1 MLEVLLV
8 VHTMVVVL
16 VVYMFVLRE
25 LEPLVL
31 VLVLGPCIQEACM
44 LEAFVAWAH
53 YTLAS
58 AVEVLL
64 VLEEPYK
71 FVFSE
76 GCSCFSVVD
85 VALAS
90 LEHYMMVLLAVAFAC
105 SKLAW
110 GMA

>member
-1 MLEVLLV
+1 
-8 VHTMVVVL
+8 MVVVL
-16 VVYMFVLRE
+16 VVNTFVLQE

-31 VLVLGPCIQEACM
+31 ALVLGPCIQEACM
-44 LEAFVAWAH
+44 LEAFAALEH

-58 AVEVLL
+58 VVEVLL
-64 VLEEPYK
+64 VLKEPYK

-85 VALAS
+85 VAQAS
-90 LEHYMMVLLAVAFAC
+90 LEHYMMVLLDVAFAC

-110 GMA
+110 GMV

>member
-1 MLEVLLV
+1 
-8 VHTMVVVL
+8 MVVVL
-16 VVYMFVLRE
+16 VVHMFALQA

-31 VLVLGPCIQEACM
+31 ASVLGPCIQEACM
-44 LEAFVAWAH
+44 LVAFVALEH

-64 VLEEPYK
+64 VLVEEPYK
-71 FVFSE
+71 SVFSE

-90 LEHYMMVLLAVAFAC
+90 LEHYMMVLLVVAFAC
-105 SKLAW
+105 STLA
-110 GMA
+110 

>member
-1 MLEVLLV
+1 MA
-8 VHTMVVVL
+8 VVL
-16 VVYMFVLRE
+16 VVNTFVLQE

-31 VLVLGPCIQEACM
+31 ALVLEPCIQEACM
-44 LEAFVAWAH
+44 LEAFAALEH

-64 VLEEPYK
+64 VLVEEPYK

-105 SKLAW
+105 SKLA
-110 GMA
+110 

>member
-1 MLEVLLV
+1 
-8 VHTMVVVL
+8 
-16 VVYMFVLRE
+16 MFALQV
-25 LEPLVL
+25 LEPSVL
-31 VLVLGPCIQEACM
+31 VLGLGPCIQEA
-44 LEAFVAWAH
+44 FVALEH

-90 LEHYMMVLLAVAFAC
+90 LEHYMMVLLVVAFAC
-105 SKLAW
+105 SKLA
-110 GMA
+110 

>member
-8 VHTMVVVL
+8 VHKMVVVL
-16 VVYMFVLRE
+16 VVYMFALQV

-31 VLVLGPCIQEACM
+31 ASVLGPCIQEACM
-44 LEAFVAWAH
+44 LEAFVALEH

-64 VLEEPYK
+64 VLEEPYM
-71 FVFSE
+71 FVFSV

-85 VALAS
+85 VAQAS
-90 LEHYMMVLLAVAFAC
+90 LEHYMMGLLAVVFAC
-105 SKLAW
+105 SKLA
-110 GMA
+110 

>member
-8 VHTMVVVL
+8 VRKMVVVL
-16 VVYMFVLRE
+16 VVYMFALQV
-25 LEPLVL
+25 LEPSVL
-31 VLVLGPCIQEACM
+31 VLGLGPCIQEACM
-44 LEAFVAWAH
+44 LEAFVALEH

-90 LEHYMMVLLAVAFAC
+90 LEHYMMVLLVVAFAC
-105 SKLAW
+105 SKLA
-110 GMA
+110 